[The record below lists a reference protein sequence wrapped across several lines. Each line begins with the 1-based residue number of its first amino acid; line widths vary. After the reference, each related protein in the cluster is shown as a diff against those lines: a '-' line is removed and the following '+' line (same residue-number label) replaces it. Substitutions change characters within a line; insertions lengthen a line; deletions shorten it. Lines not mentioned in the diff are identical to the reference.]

1 MKNLFI
7 LALILISG
15 KIFAQKIIETE
26 EFRALDSN
34 LGADIEVVP
43 SSDYH
48 LEISGNPEAFENFS
62 YKISRHSL
70 ELRSKHEGVDFS
82 KVSIKI
88 FVPDIEAIRMS
99 NGGKL
104 TMDEG
109 FSPMKNFVISVEN
122 NATADLSNIEFRNL
136 VVNAEES
143 TDVKYKSAKNLVS
156 SSGEGRQVIIS
167 H

>member
-1 MKNLFI
+1 MLSHRCKKVVLFFERSATFALCCSLYSKRTKKHNYEKFIHSRPDPDFRENLC
-7 LALILISG
+7 
-15 KIFAQKIIETE
+15 KKIIETE
-26 EFRALDSN
+26 EFRAWTAI
-34 LGADIEVVP
+34 LGQI
-43 SSDYH
+43 SKSFLLDYH

-104 TMDEG
+104 TMG
-109 FSPMKNFVISVEN
+109 
-122 NATADLSNIEFRNL
+122 
-136 VVNAEES
+136 
-143 TDVKYKSAKNLVS
+143 
-156 SSGEGRQVIIS
+156 
-167 H
+167 

>member
-15 KIFAQKIIETE
+15 NIFAQKTIETE

-34 LGADIEVVP
+34 LGADIEIIP

-48 LEISGNPEAFENFS
+48 LEISGNSEALENFS
-62 YKISRHSL
+62 YNISRNSL
-70 ELRSKHEGVDFS
+70 ELRSEHAGVDFS

-88 FVPDIEAIRMS
+88 FVPGIEAVRMS

-104 TMDEG
+104 TMSEE
-109 FSPMKNFVISVEN
+109 FSPMKNFVISVED
-122 NATADLSNIEFRNL
+122 NAVADLSNIDFRNL

-143 TDVKYKSAKNLVS
+143 NDVKYKSAKNLVS
-156 SSGEGRQVIIS
+156 SSGKGRQVIIS